1 MKYAFLYHRDV
12 REGIYTTIKK
22 MKKVFNAN
30 ETADLNG
37 WHKNTDLAVN
47 LKTVLLSDTSMRT
60 GKDYQGVLRRDW
72 DAEMEDFRCRDANY
86 TFIETVRMTADRR
99 NPHVFHGKYIT
110 ITRRP
115 DGTLRPNFKP
125 MPAGMSVDNY
135 AFEVYRELRGALKG
149 LVEK

>member
-1 MKYAFLYHRDV
+1 
-12 REGIYTTIKK
+12 

-72 DAEMEDFRCRDANY
+72 DAEMEDFRCRDAHY
-86 TFIETVRMTADRR
+86 TFTETLPSGSIVKFTKHWRAW
-99 NPHVFHGKYIT
+99 
-110 ITRRP
+110 
-115 DGTLRPNFKP
+115 
-125 MPAGMSVDNY
+125 
-135 AFEVYRELRGALKG
+135 
-149 LVEK
+149 

>member
-1 MKYAFLYHRDV
+1 
-12 REGIYTTIKK
+12 

-60 GKDYQGVLRRDW
+60 GKEYQGVLRRDW
-72 DAEMEDFRCRDANY
+72 DAEMEDFRCRDAHY
-86 TFIETVRMTADRR
+86 TFTETLPWATKR
-99 NPHVFHGKYIT
+99 NPRVFNGRYIS
-110 ITRRP
+110 ITRRS
-115 DGTLRPNFKP
+115 DGSLRPNFKP

-135 AFEVYRELRGALKG
+135 AFEVYRELRGAREVKN
-149 LVEK
+149 EK